1 VPGLKPKGTELKF
14 ARNCRLSPF
23 STQTSSEDYKKLC
36 AIKPK
41 STNLTKKNPKFCIL
55 DILKLK
61 LQKSYKNHSLNTIGI

>member
-1 VPGLKPKGTELKF
+1 LLGTADYPLSALKPLQKT
-14 ARNCRLSPF
+14 
-23 STQTSSEDYKKLC
+23 TKKLC